1 MRFSRFVMKHGVAV
15 FAIAAGLAMT
25 IGSSSAYANSLSSNY
40 SELDIKAASKSE
52 SLTLDNS
59 SGVFESSDGVEID
72 DSDIAP
78 SGLLDTSVPSEDNSI
93 TESDSSTDKSSGGL
107 VDSYEKANSTN
118 ESINEEDSSQDSDDP
133 NVTTSDAKP
142 SLSEALSGIN
152 DGHPDNGWFINK
164 NGELTYWVNGI
175 LTAPDHVWYTDDQ
188 GNRTY
193 FLDGEAVSNPN
204 YVSYTDPASGEK
216 YWYENGKVVKD
227 HSFYVGEDFDAPGL
241 EKGYWYWA
249 DEDGIIAHGKDVY
262 IPNDEQNRIDG
273 GGKWVRIRDDHTM
286 LKGEDYRIAIDD
298 GQWHWWLFDL
308 TTGAMQK
315 NFSYVSSNGGKWVYY
330 DDTFG
335 WMVYGEQY
343 RQTKDDLASG
353 YHWYYFDN
361 YTGATT
367 YGYKWLSDPSDGYW
381 GGKTVFYDRSMGWML
396 YGWQNISGTWNYFNR
411 YTGRQCSSTNAARSA
426 TQWLNWAGSG
436 CGATNN
442 FYVMVDKTNLR
453 CMTFERDNGV
463 WVPTNDFLCSVA
475 GSNGNHGAG
484 TVEGFWHLGLLTNA
498 EKGIT
503 NGSLYD
509 HGPNGFGAQI
519 DNFVNSG
526 STGLVWSGGA
536 LAKIENDKFANTMYR
551 YHYVQDQGIHSTVG
565 GDHPEQLGQRNT
577 DGCVRLGYTDC
588 RWIFNCIPMYTTIR
602 IYSDVRF

>member
-1 MRFSRFVMKHGVAV
+1 MTSAVIASGLALSLGAVPAVSQEIDSKFGDTPAV
-15 FAIAAGLAMT
+15 FT
-25 IGSSSAYANSLSSNY
+25 GSSVGSLS
-40 SELDIKAASKSE
+40 
-52 SLTLDNS
+52 
-59 SGVFESSDGVEID
+59 D
-72 DSDIAP
+72 DS
-78 SGLLDTSVPSEDNSI
+78 VV
-93 TESDSSTDKSSGGL
+93 SSTDSSVPPADQDNKGAKDSEDIEDKVDLPSESDGENADGVIGDVSSSTDGSVLPSTDSSIADSVDAAGNDAGMVNNAPLNGWVTDSSGAKRYYKDGAML
-107 VDSYEKANSTN
+107 TGEANLRG
-118 ESINEEDSSQDSDDP
+118 DDP
-133 NVTTSDAKP
+133 LDENY
-142 SLSEALSGIN
+142 
-152 DGHPDNGWFINK
+152 H
-164 NGELTYWVNGI
+164 
-175 LTAPDHVWYTDDQ
+175 WYYFDD
-188 GNRTY
+188 
-193 FLDGEAVSNPN
+193 V
-204 YVSYTDPASGEK
+204 
-216 YWYENGKVVKD
+216 
-227 HSFYVGEDFDAPGL
+227 
-241 EKGYWYWA
+241 
-249 DEDGIIAHGKDVY
+249 
-262 IPNDEQNRIDG
+262 
-273 GGKWVRIRDDHTM
+273 
-286 LKGEDYRIAIDD
+286 
-298 GQWHWWLFDL
+298 
-308 TTGAMQK
+308 TGAMTYGWK
-315 NFSYVSSNGGKWVYY
+315 WIESGSKWVYY
-330 DDTFG
+330 KPGSG
-335 WMVYGEQY
+335 WMTHGESCNPSGNNDSDASYWYYFDDFTGATTYGWKWVESGSKWVYYQPTYGWMTYGESFNPCGNNEGDASHWY
-343 RQTKDDLASG
+343 YFDDVTGATTYGWKWVASG
-353 YHWYYFDN
+353 SKWVYYQPYSGCMTYGESYNPCGNNYGDASHWYYFDN

-367 YGYKWLSDPSDGYW
+367 YGYKWISDPSDGYW

-411 YTGRQCSSTNAARSA
+411 YTGRQCSSTNAAWSA

-436 CGATNN
+436 CGATNDS
-442 FYVMVDKTNLR
+442 YVMVDKVNLR

-536 LAKIENDKFANTMYR
+536 LAKIENDKFAKTMYR